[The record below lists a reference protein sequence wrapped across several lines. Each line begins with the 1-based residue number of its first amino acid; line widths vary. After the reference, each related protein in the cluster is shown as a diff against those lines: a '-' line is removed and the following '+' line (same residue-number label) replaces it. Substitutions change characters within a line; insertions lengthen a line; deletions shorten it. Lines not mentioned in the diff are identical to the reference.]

1 MKCQAATHTKA
12 GTPWCW
18 SQAFLVLLFFP
29 IAVAIG
35 HTHASITPRPPPRFF
50 LLPRPL
56 PLLLIPPLWIQGS
69 QTRLDCC
76 PNKTGPRHRRACFV
90 RVDWSLG
97 HAHASVVGCL
107 CMCVSLHTGGPDFF
121 KHGQQPK
128 HTAKARKLL
137 LCVPPT
143 HMPGR
148 SPCSHMSLSTHTLPY
163 TQAIK

>member
-1 MKCQAATHTKA
+1 MRLRHMYAR
-12 GTPWCW
+12 
-18 SQAFLVLLFFP
+18 
-29 IAVAIG
+29 
-35 HTHASITPRPPPRFF
+35 PRPYKISMLASPRDLPPAFSYCHGRCRCFAHSSS
-50 LLPRPL
+50 LDA
-56 PLLLIPPLWIQGS
+56 GS

-107 CMCVSLHTGGPDFF
+107 CMCVSLHTGGPEFF